1 MTLESKNL
9 REAVVSKDNVIDK
22 MSQDNQKLMEN
33 CEELNNLLALEK
45 ESKAQKKEKWQNLKS
60 KMNSTITDQSQK
72 IQILENE
79 MILKEKRE
87 YETEKAAEE
96 FDEKIEILTI
106 ELERIKAR
114 LEETENKKFEFQ

>member
-1 MTLESKNL
+1 
-9 REAVVSKDNVIDK
+9 VSKDNVIDK